1 MVTHDPDVASYSR
14 RIIRIKD
21 GLIVGEEEK

>member
-14 RIIRIKD
+14 RIVRIKD
-21 GLIVGEEEK
+21 GAIIGDEKK

>member
-21 GLIVGEEEK
+21 GLIIGGESK

>member
-21 GLIVGEEEK
+21 GLITGADSK